1 MARVI
6 PLTVHFS
13 EDEEAFLIHM
23 GEQSFHGKTT
33 VAYIGALKY
42 MKENGLD
49 EFIEAR
55 ESNIRNKQNR

>member
-1 MARVI
+1 MARDI

-13 EDEEAFLIHM
+13 EDEEAFLLHL
-23 GEQSFHGKTT
+23 GEQTFHGKTT
-33 VAYIGALKY
+33 VAYIGALAY
-42 MKENGLD
+42 MKDKGLD